1 VLLTIF
7 ARVVILP
14 MLRALLSY
22 RSTNLRS
29 MGMSDRHLVVGAGA
43 MGGAT
48 ALLLADRGARVTV
61 ATRSGLGPEHERIE
75 RVRVDASDAAA
86 LTSLANG
93 VVAIYNCVN
102 PQYHRWTTDWPPIA
116 AALLSA
122 AESTGAVLVTTGNLY
137 PYGPVDG
144 IITASL
150 ADAASGTK
158 GRVRARMWADAKAAH
173 DAGRVRAVEVRA
185 SDYLANTPQSHL
197 GRLVPR
203 IVAGKRVRVI
213 GSADQPHSWTYV
225 PDIARTLV
233 TVATEERA
241 WGRVWLAP
249 TGAPRTQ
256 RDAVHD
262 LCRAADVSPV
272 AVGVLPHVVQRALGL
287 FSPTLRELD
296 ETRYQ
301 FVRPFVIDT
310 SATEEAFG
318 LSPTPW
324 AEACDATVRAYR
336 DARGTRLVRTRSA
349 EEGDHVRTVRLRKAT
364 RARRSRA
371 G

>member
-1 VLLTIF
+1 
-7 ARVVILP
+7 
-14 MLRALLSY
+14 
-22 RSTNLRS
+22 
-29 MGMSDRHLVVGAGA
+29 MSDRHLIVGAGPI
-43 MGGAT
+43 GSAT
-48 ALLLADRGARVTV
+48 AHLLADRGARVTV
-61 ATRSGLGPEHERIE
+61 ATRSGSGPEHEGIE
-75 RVRVDASDAAA
+75 HVGVDASDASAV
-86 LTSLANG
+86 TSLAAG
-93 VVAIYNCVN
+93 AVAIYNCVN
-102 PQYHRWTTDWPPIA
+102 PQYHRWTMDWPPIA
-116 AALLSA
+116 ASLLTA

-144 IITASL
+144 PITASL
-150 ADAASGTK
+150 PDAATGTK
-158 GRVRARMWADAKAAH
+158 SRVRARMWAEAKAAH
-173 DAGRVRAVEVRA
+173 DGGRLRAVEVRG
-185 SDYLANTPQSHL
+185 SDYLANTTQSHL

-203 IVAGKRVRVI
+203 IVAGKSVRVI

-225 PDIARTLV
+225 PDFARTLV

-262 LCRAADVSPV
+262 LCRAAGVPPV

-301 FVRPFVIDT
+301 FVRPFVIDS

-318 LSPTPW
+318 LSSTPW
-324 AEACDATVRAYR
+324 AEACSATVAAYR
-336 DARGTRLVRTRSA
+336 AGTPNRSA
-349 EEGDHVRTVRLRKAT
+349 AIKRGGASREN
-364 RARRSRA
+364 RA
-371 G
+371 GIDGIGRHA